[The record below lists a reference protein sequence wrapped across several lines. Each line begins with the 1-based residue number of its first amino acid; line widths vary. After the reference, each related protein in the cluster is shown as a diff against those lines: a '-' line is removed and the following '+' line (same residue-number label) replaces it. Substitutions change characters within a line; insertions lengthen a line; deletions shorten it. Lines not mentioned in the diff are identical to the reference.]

1 MYTLIRKLNR
11 LGNNFKVFEISILR
25 MLVGGYILFKGV
37 SFFQHKE
44 VLEHLVNLLNINVSE
59 FIIVHLVVL
68 GHIVGGLLILFGLLT
83 RVASLIQIPIL
94 IGAVIV
100 NFVTS
105 DPVQFLASVMV
116 LIGLMFITVL
126 GSGKASVDYT
136 LKMHV

>member
-1 MYTLIRKLNR
+1 MYTIIRKLNR
-11 LGNNFKVFEISILR
+11 LGNNFEVFEISILR
-25 MLVGGYILFKGV
+25 MLIGGYILFNGV
-37 SFFQHKE
+37 SFFQHNE
-44 VLEHLVNLLNINVSE
+44 VLEQLVDLLNINVSE
-59 FIIVHLVVL
+59 FVIVHMVIL

-116 LIGLMFITVL
+116 LVGLMFITVL

-136 LKMHV
+136 LKMHM